1 MRDGAVS
8 TAISKDVRAGGSA
21 AAEGVPYEP
30 IAWVDGRLRLL
41 DQTLLPG
48 ELRYIELDDAAQ
60 VAEAIASMRVRG
72 APAIGIAAAYGLA
85 LAAGPRPRAS
95 REALRGSVEDALE
108 RLAATRPTAV
118 NLRWALERTR
128 AAIEVATGADEAR
141 AAALAEARAIHE
153 EQRASDARMAEAGAA
168 LLGPLGPDAG
178 LLTVCN
184 TGPLATGGGGT
195 ALGVIAAAWRQGRV
209 REVLAC
215 ETRPRLQGARLTSW
229 ELRQQ
234 GIPHRLVVE
243 GATASQMA
251 AGRVDAVL
259 AGADRIAANGDTANK
274 IGTYTLAVLA
284 RHHEIPFYVVAPTS
298 TIDLATAEGAAI
310 PIEQRD
316 EREVLFVGE
325 QRIAPEGVTALNPAF
340 DVTPAELIT
349 AIVTERGVLR
359 PPFGPAIASQLA
371 GAAGAAGT
379 RA

>member
-1 MRDGAVS
+1 MSKANSRDA
-8 TAISKDVRAGGSA
+8 RAGGSA
-21 AAEGVPYEP
+21 AVEGVPYEP
-30 IAWVDGRLRLL
+30 IAWVDGRLRLI

-85 LAAGPRPRAS
+85 LAAAASRPRAN
-95 REALRGSVEDALE
+95 REALRGSVEAALE
-108 RLAATRPTAV
+108 RLGATRPTAV

-128 AAIEVATGADEAR
+128 AAIEGATAADGAR

-153 EQRASDARMAEAGAA
+153 EQRAADGRMAEAGAA

-234 GIPHRLVVE
+234 GIAHRLVVE
-243 GATASQMA
+243 GATAAQMA

-284 RHHEIPFYVVAPTS
+284 RYHEIPFYVVAPTS

-316 EREVLFVGE
+316 DSEVLLVGQE
-325 QRIAPEGVTALNPAF
+325 RIAPEGVAALNPAF

-359 PPFGPAIASQLA
+359 PPLGLAIASQLA
-371 GAAGAAGT
+371 GAAGA